1 MDSRE
6 FIGKTVNVVI
16 DRPIHSLHP
25 VYSFEY
31 MLNYG
36 YIPNTVSGDGEPLD
50 AYIIGVDNPLK
61 EYTGK
66 VVAVIKRLEED
77 DDKLIVTDGK
87 DYTDEEILKLVNF
100 QEKWKKH
107 VILR

>member
-6 FIGKTVNVVI
+6 YIGKIVNVVI

-25 VYSFEY
+25 KYGFEY
-31 MLNYG
+31 LLNYG
-36 YIPNTVSGDGEPLD
+36 YIPNTISGDGEPLD
-50 AYIIGVDNPLK
+50 AYIIGEDNPVEK
-61 EYTGK
+61 YTGK
-66 VVAVIKRLEED
+66 VIAVIKRLEED

-87 DYTDEEILKLVNF
+87 DYTDEEILKFVNF